1 MQKKVVILGAPHG
14 QDAFLL
20 GKCFQ
25 REGYEVIGVGNPD
38 RKSRYDHT
46 YLQEE
51 SPFTE
56 VHYLDLSQREVCYN
70 FLNWTLP
77 TRIIHAAAHHANSNE
92 MNSFSERNK
101 DKILSV
107 EVQIP
112 GNVMD
117 WQSRNRDA
125 RYLHL
130 NSSQIF
136 GNFSGMMNSESPT
149 SPLNIYSEAKL
160 EAFHL
165 VKDWQNKELDVR
177 SAILFPHSS
186 PFSNKTFLLQEIAM
200 QLVRIIKKE
209 DTNIIL
215 RNAEIKIDISDAR
228 ELMHN
233 VFNFFEFQSE
243 ITNCVFGSG
252 KLIKISTLVEKALE
266 RLDLTNCRIF
276 SKEPS
281 PQILNYASSSEML
294 QKTPNFLQSRDVSL
308 TIQEL
313 VARSL
318 IN

>member
-1 MQKKVVILGAPHG
+1 MQKKVVIIGAPHG

-20 GKCFQ
+20 AKYFKI
-25 REGYEVIGVGNPD
+25 EGYLVIGVGNPD
-38 RKSRYDHT
+38 RKNRYQDT
-46 YLQEE
+46 YRREE
-51 SPFTE
+51 SPFTK
-56 VHYLDLSQREVCYN
+56 VHYLDLSQKEVCN
-70 FLNWTLP
+70 RFLDWALP
-77 TRIIHAAAHHANSNE
+77 TRIIHAAALHANSNE
-92 MNSFSERNK
+92 MISFSEHNK

-112 GNVMD
+112 KNVMD
-117 WQSRNRDA
+117 WQVKNRSC

-209 DTNIIL
+209 ETDIIL

-276 SKEPS
+276 SREPS
-281 PQILNYASSSEML
+281 PHTLSYASSSEML

-313 VARSL
+313 VARGL
-318 IN
+318 IH